1 MTNYVISLCIAF
13 LGMCSAASYGSTDS
27 NKPSVLASVH
37 PLALVAASVVPK
49 GNLSVLVPPTMT
61 PHDFSLRPSDIDL
74 IQAADIIIWGGVE
87 SEPYLK
93 GFARRWP
100 DKTWINVADMHSP
113 GMPLD
118 PHWWFSPDLM
128 KQLQAA
134 LASHFDAD
142 SAEFARR
149 VDQVMTD
156 NDALLADVRNRG
168 FFVFH
173 RAYDHWVNALQ
184 LNQLGAFTLSPE
196 RRPGLRT
203 LRQMRKQLERGDVVC
218 VFSEPEFSQA
228 LVQRLTEGLEIGR
241 GELDPMA
248 ANIALAED
256 GYVAM
261 LSDMAARTLSCL
273 SETRSA
279 GVITEDGME
288 QRDGILGTGTELDT
302 ITPTSPDHGE
312 IMEHTHTH

>member
-74 IQAADIIIWGGVE
+74 IQAADIIIWAGVE

-100 DKTWINVADMHSP
+100 DKTWINVADLHSP

-134 LASHFDAD
+134 LANHFDAD

-248 ANIALAED
+248 ANIALDED

-273 SETRSA
+273 SETLSA
-279 GVITEDGME
+279 GVITEDME
-288 QRDGILGTGTELDT
+288 QREGVLGTGTELDAM
-302 ITPTSPDHGE
+302 TPTSPDHGE